1 MGVQDEQ
8 PVVVRMRMTG
18 QPAIHDRIDGPAQR
32 EELRVR
38 GSTGVEQDGPGS
50 PEQEKHKWRLIADRH
65 VLTQDVS
72 VLVASVDLDV
82 GIGVVLGGF

>member
-50 PEQEKHKWRLIADRH
+50 PEQEKHEWRLIADRH
-65 VLTQDVS
+65 VLTQDVG